1 MLKYSL
7 SLALACIVAVFA
19 YAQASKF
26 DIKYQKETVLV
37 DGKPF
42 CLLKTSETL
51 PTSYSIQSL
60 DGTELVSLKPVYIKV
75 ETGKREGYFLVTFIE
90 TGQSLERETAPS
102 FGRVFL
108 QELIETGTLTLA
120 GIDVEKERGFIRKSN
135 LRLSEAIKGKI
146 KAN

>member
-1 MLKYSL
+1 MFKISL
-7 SLALACIVAVFA
+7 SLALTCLAITFA
-19 YAQASKF
+19 LAQASKF

-51 PTSYSIQSL
+51 PTSYTIQAL
-60 DGTELVSLKPVYIKV
+60 DGTELVSMKPVYIKV
-75 ETGKREGYFLVTFIE
+75 ETGKREGYFLVTFTE
-90 TGQSLERETAPS
+90 TGQTLERETTHS

-120 GIDVEKERGFIRKSN
+120 GIDMEKVRGFVRKSN

-146 KAN
+146 KPN

>member
-1 MLKYSL
+1 MLKISL
-7 SLALACIVAVFA
+7 SLALTCLATVFTF
-19 YAQASKF
+19 AQASKF

-51 PTSYSIQSL
+51 PTSYSIQAL
-60 DGTELVSLKPVYIKV
+60 DGTELVSMKPVYIKV
-75 ETGKREGYFLVTFIE
+75 ETGKREGYFLVTFTE
-90 TGQSLERETAPS
+90 TGQTLERETTHS

-120 GIDVEKERGFIRKSN
+120 GVDVENERRFVRKST
-135 LRLSEAIKGKI
+135 LRLSEAIKEKI
-146 KAN
+146 KPN